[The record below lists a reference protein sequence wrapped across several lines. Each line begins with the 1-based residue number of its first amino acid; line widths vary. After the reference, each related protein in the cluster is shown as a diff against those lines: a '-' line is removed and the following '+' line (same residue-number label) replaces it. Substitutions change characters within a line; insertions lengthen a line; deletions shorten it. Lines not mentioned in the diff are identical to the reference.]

1 MLKFTNIFKNYD
13 KSVLADINIEVEE
26 GEFISILGPSGSGKS
41 TILRLASKLIRPS
54 SGKISYQKNK
64 PPSIGF
70 VFQDATL
77 MPWRNVLDNIILPLQ
92 LNGVRRNI
100 SRKKAAE
107 WIKKVGLEGKENS
120 FPGELSGG
128 QKMRVSLA
136 RSMVT
141 DCDLLLLDEPFAAL
155 DEITRRKL
163 EEDLLK
169 IWKREKFTILLV
181 TKFEGF
187 FESFVNLWIF
197 LGIFIGISQLANTVR
212 RLNYLGDSMWLLIL
226 VLIPILNLF
235 FVLYLCV
242 ASSESEIKSDT

>member
-1 MLKFTNIFKNYD
+1 MLKFTNVFKNYD
-13 KSVLADINIEVEE
+13 KSVLADISIEVED

-41 TILRLASKLIRPS
+41 TILRLASKLISPS
-54 SGKISYQKNK
+54 RGEITYKNNK

-77 MPWRNVLDNIILPLQ
+77 MPWRNVLDNIILPLE

-100 SRKKAAE
+100 SKKKAAE

-136 RSMVT
+136 RSMVR
-141 DCDLLLLDEPFAAL
+141 DCNLLLLDEPFAAL

-169 IWKREKFTILLV
+169 IWMREKFTVLLV
-181 TKFEGF
+181 THSVSEAVYLSERVIVLSGGPGKIISDKKIFKENFGQDF
-187 FESFVNLWIF
+187 RNSQQLLDLNKTVYNL
-197 LGIFIGISQLANTVR
+197 LAREEN
-212 RLNYLGDSMWLLIL
+212 
-226 VLIPILNLF
+226 P
-235 FVLYLCV
+235 
-242 ASSESEIKSDT
+242 

>member
-1 MLKFTNIFKNYD
+1 MLKFTNVFKNYD
-13 KSVLADINIEVEE
+13 KSVLADISIEVEE

-41 TILRLASKLIRPS
+41 TILRLASKLISPS
-54 SGKISYQKNK
+54 RGEITYKNNK

-77 MPWRNVLDNIILPLQ
+77 MPWRNVLDNIILPLE

-100 SRKKAAE
+100 SKKKAAE

-136 RSMVT
+136 RSMVR
-141 DCDLLLLDEPFAAL
+141 DCNLLLLDEPFAAL

-169 IWKREKFTILLV
+169 IWMREKFTVLLV
-181 TKFEGF
+181 THSVSEAVYLSERVIVLSGGPGKIISDKKIFKENF
-187 FESFVNLWIF
+187 DQDFRNSQQLLDLNKTVYNL
-197 LGIFIGISQLANTVR
+197 LAREEN
-212 RLNYLGDSMWLLIL
+212 
-226 VLIPILNLF
+226 P
-235 FVLYLCV
+235 
-242 ASSESEIKSDT
+242 

>member
-1 MLKFTNIFKNYD
+1 MLKFTNVFKNYD
-13 KSVLADINIEVEE
+13 KSVLADISIEVEE

-54 SGKISYQKNK
+54 RGEISYKNNK

-77 MPWRNVLDNIILPLQ
+77 MPWRNVLDNIILPLE

-100 SRKKAAE
+100 STKKAAE

-169 IWKREKFTILLV
+169 IWKRGKFTILLV
-181 TKFEGF
+181 TH
-187 FESFVNLWIF
+187 SVNEAVYLSERVIVLSRGPGKIISDKKIF
-197 LGIFIGISQLANTVR
+197 KENFDQDFRNSQQLLDLNKTVYNLLAREKN
-212 RLNYLGDSMWLLIL
+212 S
-226 VLIPILNLF
+226 
-235 FVLYLCV
+235 
-242 ASSESEIKSDT
+242 

>member
-1 MLKFTNIFKNYD
+1 MLKFTNVFKNYD
-13 KSVLADINIEVEE
+13 KSVLADISIDVEE

-54 SGKISYQKNK
+54 RGEISYKNNK

-77 MPWRNVLDNIILPLQ
+77 MPWRNVLDNIILPLE

-100 SRKKAAE
+100 STKKAAE

-181 TKFEGF
+181 THSVSEAVYLSERVIVLSMGPGKIISDKKIFKENF
-187 FESFVNLWIF
+187 DQDFRNSQQLFDLNKTVYNL
-197 LGIFIGISQLANTVR
+197 LAREEN
-212 RLNYLGDSMWLLIL
+212 S
-226 VLIPILNLF
+226 
-235 FVLYLCV
+235 
-242 ASSESEIKSDT
+242 

>member
-1 MLKFTNIFKNYD
+1 MLKFTNVFKNYD
-13 KSVLADINIEVEE
+13 KSVLADINMEVEE

-41 TILRLASKLIRPS
+41 TILRLASKLIKPS
-54 SGKISYQKNK
+54 SGKISYQRNK

-77 MPWRNVLDNIILPLQ
+77 MPWRNVLDNIILPLE
-92 LNGVRRNI
+92 LKGVRRNI
-100 SRKKAAE
+100 STKKAAE

-181 TKFEGF
+181 THSVSEAVYLSERVIILSMGPGKIISDKKIFKENF
-187 FESFVNLWIF
+187 DQDFRNSQQLFDLNKTVYNL
-197 LGIFIGISQLANTVR
+197 LAREEN
-212 RLNYLGDSMWLLIL
+212 S
-226 VLIPILNLF
+226 
-235 FVLYLCV
+235 
-242 ASSESEIKSDT
+242 

>member
-1 MLKFTNIFKNYD
+1 MLKFTNVFKNYD
-13 KSVLADINIEVEE
+13 KSVLADINMEVEE

-41 TILRLASKLIRPS
+41 TILRLASKLIKPS
-54 SGKISYQKNK
+54 KGKISYQRNK

-77 MPWRNVLDNIILPLQ
+77 MPWRNVLDNIILPLE

-100 SRKKAAE
+100 STKKAAE

-169 IWKREKFTILLV
+169 IWKREKLTILLV
-181 TKFEGF
+181 THSVSEAVYLSERVIVLSMGPGKIISDKKIFKENF
-187 FESFVNLWIF
+187 DQDFRNSQQLFDLNKTVYNL
-197 LGIFIGISQLANTVR
+197 LAREEN
-212 RLNYLGDSMWLLIL
+212 S
-226 VLIPILNLF
+226 
-235 FVLYLCV
+235 
-242 ASSESEIKSDT
+242 

>member
-1 MLKFTNIFKNYD
+1 MLKFTNVFKNYD
-13 KSVLADINIEVEE
+13 KSVLADINMEVEE

-41 TILRLASKLIRPS
+41 TILRLASKLIKPS
-54 SGKISYQKNK
+54 RGKISYQRNK

-77 MPWRNVLDNIILPLQ
+77 MPWRNVLDNIILPLE

-100 SRKKAAE
+100 STKKAAE

-141 DCDLLLLDEPFAAL
+141 NCDLLLLDEPFAAL

-181 TKFEGF
+181 THSVSEAVYLSERVIVLSTGPGKIISDKKIFKENF
-187 FESFVNLWIF
+187 DQDFRNSQQLFDLNKTVYNL
-197 LGIFIGISQLANTVR
+197 LAREEN
-212 RLNYLGDSMWLLIL
+212 S
-226 VLIPILNLF
+226 
-235 FVLYLCV
+235 
-242 ASSESEIKSDT
+242 

>member
-1 MLKFTNIFKNYD
+1 MLKFTNVFKNYD
-13 KSVLADINIEVEE
+13 KSVLADINMEVEE

-41 TILRLASKLIRPS
+41 TILRLASKLIKPS
-54 SGKISYQKNK
+54 RGKISYQRNK

-77 MPWRNVLDNIILPLQ
+77 MPWRNVLDNIILPLE
-92 LNGVRRNI
+92 LKGVRRNI
-100 SRKKAAE
+100 STKKAAE
-107 WIKKVGLEGKENS
+107 WIMKVGLEGKENS

-181 TKFEGF
+181 THSVSEAVYLSERVIVLSMGPGKIISDKKIFKENF
-187 FESFVNLWIF
+187 DQDFRNSQQLFDLNKTVYNL
-197 LGIFIGISQLANTVR
+197 LAREEN
-212 RLNYLGDSMWLLIL
+212 S
-226 VLIPILNLF
+226 
-235 FVLYLCV
+235 
-242 ASSESEIKSDT
+242 

>member
-1 MLKFTNIFKNYD
+1 MLKFTNVFKNYD
-13 KSVLADINIEVEE
+13 KSVLADINMEVEE

-41 TILRLASKLIRPS
+41 TILRLASKLIKPS
-54 SGKISYQKNK
+54 RGKISYQRNK

-77 MPWRNVLDNIILPLQ
+77 MPWRNVLDNIILPLE

-100 SRKKAAE
+100 STKKAAE

-181 TKFEGF
+181 THSVSEAVYLSERVIVLSTGPGKIISDKKIFKENF
-187 FESFVNLWIF
+187 DQDFRNSQQLFDLNKTVYNL
-197 LGIFIGISQLANTVR
+197 LAREEN
-212 RLNYLGDSMWLLIL
+212 S
-226 VLIPILNLF
+226 
-235 FVLYLCV
+235 
-242 ASSESEIKSDT
+242 

>member
-1 MLKFTNIFKNYD
+1 MLKFTNVFKNYD
-13 KSVLADINIEVEE
+13 KSVLADISIEVED

-41 TILRLASKLIRPS
+41 TILRLASKLISPS
-54 SGKISYQKNK
+54 RGEITYKNNK

-77 MPWRNVLDNIILPLQ
+77 MPWRNVLDNIILPLE

-100 SRKKAAE
+100 SKKKAAE

-136 RSMVT
+136 RSMVR
-141 DCDLLLLDEPFAAL
+141 DCNLLLLDEPFAAL

-169 IWKREKFTILLV
+169 IWMREKFTVLLV
-181 TKFEGF
+181 THSVSEAVYLSERVIVLSGGPGKIISDKKIFKENF
-187 FESFVNLWIF
+187 DQDFRNSQQLLDLNKTVYNL
-197 LGIFIGISQLANTVR
+197 LAREEN
-212 RLNYLGDSMWLLIL
+212 
-226 VLIPILNLF
+226 P
-235 FVLYLCV
+235 
-242 ASSESEIKSDT
+242 

>member
-1 MLKFTNIFKNYD
+1 MLKFTNVFKNYD
-13 KSVLADINIEVEE
+13 KSVLADISIEVEE

-54 SGKISYQKNK
+54 RGEISYKNNK

-77 MPWRNVLDNIILPLQ
+77 MPWRNVLDNIILPLE

-100 SRKKAAE
+100 STKKAAE

-181 TKFEGF
+181 TH
-187 FESFVNLWIF
+187 SVNEAVYLSERVIVLSTGPGKIISDKKIF
-197 LGIFIGISQLANTVR
+197 KENFDQDFRNSQQLLDLNKTVYNLLAREKN
-212 RLNYLGDSMWLLIL
+212 S
-226 VLIPILNLF
+226 
-235 FVLYLCV
+235 
-242 ASSESEIKSDT
+242 

>member
-1 MLKFTNIFKNYD
+1 MLKFTNVFKNYD
-13 KSVLADINIEVEE
+13 KSVLADINMEVEE

-41 TILRLASKLIRPS
+41 TILRLASKLIKPS
-54 SGKISYQKNK
+54 KGKISYKNNK

-77 MPWRNVLDNIILPLQ
+77 MPWRNVLDNIILPLE

-100 SRKKAAE
+100 STKKAAE

-181 TKFEGF
+181 THSVSEAVYLSERVIVLSMGPGKIISDKKIFKENF
-187 FESFVNLWIF
+187 DQDFRNSQQLLDLNKTVYNL
-197 LGIFIGISQLANTVR
+197 LAREKN
-212 RLNYLGDSMWLLIL
+212 S
-226 VLIPILNLF
+226 
-235 FVLYLCV
+235 
-242 ASSESEIKSDT
+242 

>member
-1 MLKFTNIFKNYD
+1 MLKFTNVFKNYD
-13 KSVLADINIEVEE
+13 KSVLADINMEVEE

-41 TILRLASKLIRPS
+41 TILRLASKLIKPS
-54 SGKISYQKNK
+54 RGKISYQRNK

-77 MPWRNVLDNIILPLQ
+77 MPWRNVLDNIILPLE
-92 LNGVRRNI
+92 LKGVRRNI
-100 SRKKAAE
+100 STKKAAE
-107 WIKKVGLEGKENS
+107 WIMKVGLEGKENS

-181 TKFEGF
+181 THSVSEAVYLSERVIVLSTGPGKIISDKKIFKENF
-187 FESFVNLWIF
+187 DQDFRNSQQLFDLNKTVYNL
-197 LGIFIGISQLANTVR
+197 LAREEN
-212 RLNYLGDSMWLLIL
+212 S
-226 VLIPILNLF
+226 
-235 FVLYLCV
+235 
-242 ASSESEIKSDT
+242 

>member
-1 MLKFTNIFKNYD
+1 MLKFTNVFKNYD
-13 KSVLADINIEVEE
+13 KSVLADISIEVED

-41 TILRLASKLIRPS
+41 TILRLASKLISPS
-54 SGKISYQKNK
+54 RGEITYKNNK

-77 MPWRNVLDNIILPLQ
+77 MPWRNVLDNIILPLE

-100 SRKKAAE
+100 SKKKAAE

-169 IWKREKFTILLV
+169 IWMREKFTVLLV
-181 TKFEGF
+181 THSVSEAVYLSERVIVLSGGPGKIISDKKIFKENF
-187 FESFVNLWIF
+187 DQDFRNSQQLLDLNKTVYNL
-197 LGIFIGISQLANTVR
+197 LAREEN
-212 RLNYLGDSMWLLIL
+212 
-226 VLIPILNLF
+226 P
-235 FVLYLCV
+235 
-242 ASSESEIKSDT
+242 

>member
-1 MLKFTNIFKNYD
+1 MLKFTNVFKNYD
-13 KSVLADINIEVEE
+13 KSVLADINMEVEE

-41 TILRLASKLIRPS
+41 TILRLASKLIKPS
-54 SGKISYQKNK
+54 RGKISYQRNK

-77 MPWRNVLDNIILPLQ
+77 MPWRNVLDNIILPLE
-92 LNGVRRNI
+92 LKGVRRNI
-100 SRKKAAE
+100 STKKAAE

-181 TKFEGF
+181 THSVSEAVYLSERVIVLSMGPGKIISDKKIFKENF
-187 FESFVNLWIF
+187 DQDFRNSQQLFDLNKTVYNL
-197 LGIFIGISQLANTVR
+197 LAREEN
-212 RLNYLGDSMWLLIL
+212 S
-226 VLIPILNLF
+226 
-235 FVLYLCV
+235 
-242 ASSESEIKSDT
+242 

>member
-1 MLKFTNIFKNYD
+1 MLKFTNVFKNYD
-13 KSVLADINIEVEE
+13 KSVLADISIEVEE

-41 TILRLASKLIRPS
+41 TILRLASKLISPS
-54 SGKISYQKNK
+54 RGEITYKNNK

-77 MPWRNVLDNIILPLQ
+77 MPWRNVLDNIILPLE

-100 SRKKAAE
+100 SKKKAAE

-136 RSMVT
+136 RSMVR
-141 DCDLLLLDEPFAAL
+141 DCNLLLLDEPFAAL

-169 IWKREKFTILLV
+169 IWMREKFTVLLV
-181 TKFEGF
+181 THSVSEAVYLSERVIVLSGGPGKIISDKKIFKENFGQDF
-187 FESFVNLWIF
+187 RNSQQLLDLNKTVYNL
-197 LGIFIGISQLANTVR
+197 LAREEN
-212 RLNYLGDSMWLLIL
+212 
-226 VLIPILNLF
+226 P
-235 FVLYLCV
+235 
-242 ASSESEIKSDT
+242 

>member
-1 MLKFTNIFKNYD
+1 MLKFTNVFKNYD
-13 KSVLADINIEVEE
+13 KSVLADINMEVEE

-41 TILRLASKLIRPS
+41 TILRLASKLIKPS
-54 SGKISYQKNK
+54 RGKISYQRNK

-77 MPWRNVLDNIILPLQ
+77 MPWRNVLDNIILPLE

-100 SRKKAAE
+100 STKKAAE

-163 EEDLLK
+163 EDDLLK

-181 TKFEGF
+181 THSVSEAVYLSERVIVLSTGPGKIISDKKIFKENF
-187 FESFVNLWIF
+187 DQDFRNSQQLFDLNKTVYNL
-197 LGIFIGISQLANTVR
+197 LAREEN
-212 RLNYLGDSMWLLIL
+212 S
-226 VLIPILNLF
+226 
-235 FVLYLCV
+235 
-242 ASSESEIKSDT
+242 

>member
-1 MLKFTNIFKNYD
+1 MLKFTNVFKNYD
-13 KSVLADINIEVEE
+13 KSVLADISIEVEE

-41 TILRLASKLIRPS
+41 TILRLASKLISPS
-54 SGKISYQKNK
+54 RGEITYKNNK

-77 MPWRNVLDNIILPLQ
+77 MPWRNVLDNIILPLE
-92 LNGVRRNI
+92 LNGVRRSI
-100 SRKKAAE
+100 STKKAAE

-141 DCDLLLLDEPFAAL
+141 DCNLLLLDEPFAAL

-169 IWKREKFTILLV
+169 IWMREKFTILLV
-181 TKFEGF
+181 THSVSEAVYLSERVIVLSGGPGKIISDKKIFKENF
-187 FESFVNLWIF
+187 DQDFRNSQQLLDLNKTVYNL
-197 LGIFIGISQLANTVR
+197 LAREEN
-212 RLNYLGDSMWLLIL
+212 
-226 VLIPILNLF
+226 P
-235 FVLYLCV
+235 
-242 ASSESEIKSDT
+242 

>member
-1 MLKFTNIFKNYD
+1 MLKFTNVFKNYD
-13 KSVLADINIEVEE
+13 KSVLADINMEVEE

-41 TILRLASKLIRPS
+41 TILRLASKLIKPS
-54 SGKISYQKNK
+54 RGKISYQRNK

-77 MPWRNVLDNIILPLQ
+77 MPWRNVLDNIILPLE

-100 SRKKAAE
+100 STKKAAE

-141 DCDLLLLDEPFAAL
+141 NCDLLLLDEPFAAL

-163 EEDLLK
+163 EDDLLK

-181 TKFEGF
+181 THSVSEAVYLSERVIVLSTGPGKIISDKKIFKENF
-187 FESFVNLWIF
+187 DQDFRNSQQLFDLNKTVYNL
-197 LGIFIGISQLANTVR
+197 LAREEN
-212 RLNYLGDSMWLLIL
+212 S
-226 VLIPILNLF
+226 
-235 FVLYLCV
+235 
-242 ASSESEIKSDT
+242 

>member
-1 MLKFTNIFKNYD
+1 MLKFTNVFKNYD
-13 KSVLADINIEVEE
+13 KSVLADINMEVEE

-41 TILRLASKLIRPS
+41 TILRLASKLIKPS
-54 SGKISYQKNK
+54 RGKISYQRNK

-77 MPWRNVLDNIILPLQ
+77 MPWRNVLDNIILPLE

-100 SRKKAAE
+100 STKKAAE

-169 IWKREKFTILLV
+169 IWKREKLTILLV
-181 TKFEGF
+181 THSVSEAVYLSERVIVLSMGPGKIISDKKIFKENF
-187 FESFVNLWIF
+187 DQDFRNSQQLFDLNKTVYNL
-197 LGIFIGISQLANTVR
+197 LAREEN
-212 RLNYLGDSMWLLIL
+212 S
-226 VLIPILNLF
+226 
-235 FVLYLCV
+235 
-242 ASSESEIKSDT
+242 

>member
-1 MLKFTNIFKNYD
+1 MLKFTNVFKNYD
-13 KSVLADINIEVEE
+13 KSVLADINMEVEE

-41 TILRLASKLIRPS
+41 TILRLASKLIKPS
-54 SGKISYQKNK
+54 RGKISYQRNK

-77 MPWRNVLDNIILPLQ
+77 MPWRNVLDNIILPLE
-92 LNGVRRNI
+92 LKGVRRNI
-100 SRKKAAE
+100 STKKAAE

-163 EEDLLK
+163 EDDLLK

-181 TKFEGF
+181 THSVSEAVYLSERVIVLSMGPGKIISDKKIFKENF
-187 FESFVNLWIF
+187 DQDFRNSQQLFDLNKTVYNL
-197 LGIFIGISQLANTVR
+197 LAREEN
-212 RLNYLGDSMWLLIL
+212 S
-226 VLIPILNLF
+226 
-235 FVLYLCV
+235 
-242 ASSESEIKSDT
+242 

>member
-1 MLKFTNIFKNYD
+1 M
-13 KSVLADINIEVEE
+13 
-26 GEFISILGPSGSGKS
+26 GPSGSGKS
-41 TILRLASKLIRPS
+41 TILRLASKLISPS
-54 SGKISYQKNK
+54 RGEITYKNNK

-77 MPWRNVLDNIILPLQ
+77 MPWRNVLDNIILPLE
-92 LNGVRRNI
+92 LNGVRRSI
-100 SRKKAAE
+100 STKKAAE

-141 DCDLLLLDEPFAAL
+141 DCNLLLLDEPFAAL

-169 IWKREKFTILLV
+169 IWMREKFTILLV
-181 TKFEGF
+181 THSVSEAVYLSERVIVLSGGPGKIISDKKIFKENF
-187 FESFVNLWIF
+187 DQDFRNSQQLLDLNKTVYNL
-197 LGIFIGISQLANTVR
+197 LAREEN
-212 RLNYLGDSMWLLIL
+212 
-226 VLIPILNLF
+226 P
-235 FVLYLCV
+235 
-242 ASSESEIKSDT
+242 

>member
-1 MLKFTNIFKNYD
+1 MLKFTNVFKNYD
-13 KSVLADINIEVEE
+13 KSVLADINMEVEE

-41 TILRLASKLIRPS
+41 TILRLASKLIKPS
-54 SGKISYQKNK
+54 SGKISYQRNK

-77 MPWRNVLDNIILPLQ
+77 MPWRNVLDNIILPLE
-92 LNGVRRNI
+92 LKGVRRNI
-100 SRKKAAE
+100 STKKAAE

-163 EEDLLK
+163 EDDLLK

-181 TKFEGF
+181 THSVSEAVYLSERVIVLSTGPGKIISDKKIFKENF
-187 FESFVNLWIF
+187 DQDFRNSQQLFDLNKTVYNL
-197 LGIFIGISQLANTVR
+197 LAREEN
-212 RLNYLGDSMWLLIL
+212 S
-226 VLIPILNLF
+226 
-235 FVLYLCV
+235 
-242 ASSESEIKSDT
+242 

>member
-1 MLKFTNIFKNYD
+1 
-13 KSVLADINIEVEE
+13 
-26 GEFISILGPSGSGKS
+26 
-41 TILRLASKLIRPS
+41 
-54 SGKISYQKNK
+54 
-64 PPSIGF
+64 
-70 VFQDATL
+70 
-77 MPWRNVLDNIILPLQ
+77 MPWRNVLDNIILPLE
-92 LNGVRRNI
+92 LKGVRRNI
-100 SRKKAAE
+100 STKKAAE

-181 TKFEGF
+181 THSVSEAVYLSERVIVLSMGPGKIISDKKIFKENF
-187 FESFVNLWIF
+187 DQDFRNSQQLFDLNKTVYNL
-197 LGIFIGISQLANTVR
+197 LAREEN
-212 RLNYLGDSMWLLIL
+212 S
-226 VLIPILNLF
+226 
-235 FVLYLCV
+235 
-242 ASSESEIKSDT
+242 

>member
-1 MLKFTNIFKNYD
+1 MLKFTNVFKNYD

-41 TILRLASKLIRPS
+41 TILRLASKLIKPS
-54 SGKISYQKNK
+54 RGKISYQRNK

-77 MPWRNVLDNIILPLQ
+77 MPWRNVLDNIILPLE
-92 LNGVRRNI
+92 LKGVRRNI
-100 SRKKAAE
+100 STKKAAE
-107 WIKKVGLEGKENS
+107 WIMKVGLEGKENS

-163 EEDLLK
+163 EDDLLK

-181 TKFEGF
+181 THSVSEAVYLSERVIVLSMGPGKIISDKKIFKENF
-187 FESFVNLWIF
+187 DQDFRNSQQLFDLNKTVYNL
-197 LGIFIGISQLANTVR
+197 LAREEN
-212 RLNYLGDSMWLLIL
+212 S
-226 VLIPILNLF
+226 
-235 FVLYLCV
+235 
-242 ASSESEIKSDT
+242 

>member
-1 MLKFTNIFKNYD
+1 MLKFTNVFKNYD
-13 KSVLADINIEVEE
+13 KSVLADINMEVEE

-41 TILRLASKLIRPS
+41 TILRLASKLIKPS
-54 SGKISYQKNK
+54 RGKISYQRNK

-77 MPWRNVLDNIILPLQ
+77 MPWRNVLDNIILPLE
-92 LNGVRRNI
+92 LKGVRRNI
-100 SRKKAAE
+100 STKKAAE
-107 WIKKVGLEGKENS
+107 WIMKVGLEGKENS

-163 EEDLLK
+163 EDDLLK

-181 TKFEGF
+181 THSVSEAVYLSERVIVLSTGPGKIISDKKIFKENF
-187 FESFVNLWIF
+187 DQDFRNSQQLFDLNKTVYNL
-197 LGIFIGISQLANTVR
+197 LAREEN
-212 RLNYLGDSMWLLIL
+212 S
-226 VLIPILNLF
+226 
-235 FVLYLCV
+235 
-242 ASSESEIKSDT
+242 

>member
-1 MLKFTNIFKNYD
+1 MLKFTNVFKNYD
-13 KSVLADINIEVEE
+13 KSVLADINMEVEE

-41 TILRLASKLIRPS
+41 TILRLASKLIKPS
-54 SGKISYQKNK
+54 SGKISYQRNK

-77 MPWRNVLDNIILPLQ
+77 MPWRNVLDNIILPLE
-92 LNGVRRNI
+92 LKGVRRNI
-100 SRKKAAE
+100 STKKAAE
-107 WIKKVGLEGKENS
+107 WIMKVGLEGKENS

-163 EEDLLK
+163 EDDLLK

-181 TKFEGF
+181 THSVSEAVYLSERVIVLSTGPGKIISDKKIFKENF
-187 FESFVNLWIF
+187 DQDFRNSQQLFDLNKTVYNL
-197 LGIFIGISQLANTVR
+197 LAREEN
-212 RLNYLGDSMWLLIL
+212 S
-226 VLIPILNLF
+226 
-235 FVLYLCV
+235 
-242 ASSESEIKSDT
+242 

>member
-1 MLKFTNIFKNYD
+1 MLKFTNVFKNYD
-13 KSVLADINIEVEE
+13 KSVLADISIEVEE

-41 TILRLASKLIRPS
+41 TILRLASKLISPS
-54 SGKISYQKNK
+54 RGEITYKNNK

-77 MPWRNVLDNIILPLQ
+77 MPWRNVLDNIILPLE

-100 SRKKAAE
+100 SKKKAAE

-136 RSMVT
+136 RSMVR
-141 DCDLLLLDEPFAAL
+141 DCNLLLLDEPFAAL

-169 IWKREKFTILLV
+169 IWMREKFTVLLV
-181 TKFEGF
+181 THSVSEAVYLSERVIVLSGGPGKIISDKKIFKENF
-187 FESFVNLWIF
+187 DQDVRNSQQLLDLNKTVYNL
-197 LGIFIGISQLANTVR
+197 LAREEN
-212 RLNYLGDSMWLLIL
+212 
-226 VLIPILNLF
+226 P
-235 FVLYLCV
+235 
-242 ASSESEIKSDT
+242 